1 MRRFERRLRELEAQQ
16 EPAVWRSSGLA
27 ALLAYA
33 ALHPPAPW
41 ELPDLA
47 DLTSP
52 PTGLARLLL
61 EARQHQMLIKV
72 HNVLTY

>member
-16 EPAVWRSSGLA
+16 EPAVWRSRGLA

-33 ALHPPAPW
+33 AFHPPAPW

-47 DLTSP
+47 DLPSP
-52 PTGLARLLL
+52 PTGFARLLA
-61 EARQHQMLIKV
+61 EARQWQEKSS
-72 HNVLTY
+72 